1 MQDNNPTSS
10 LALAELGPV
19 IHSDLEAGWAQ
30 TERAL
35 LVREGSH
42 GHVAAIGSAPPTILV
57 VRADA
62 WPAVEAH
69 AASDKAPKKAKKHRQ
84 LGPANILTVPE
95 AIAELGMGK
104 EDGREWL
111 EAKELVRHPGRPRR
125 GSGRVIASEFIDAL
139 KSTRGRPGSRR
150 LAPTKLP
157 LPKTDRF

>member
-1 MQDNNPTSS
+1 MQDHKPTSS
-10 LALAELGPV
+10 IAVAELGPV
-19 IHSDLEAGWAQ
+19 IHANLDAGWAQ

-42 GHVAAIGSAPPTILV
+42 GPAPTIGSPPPTILV

-69 AASDKAPKKAKKHRQ
+69 AVSEKLPKKRKRHRE
-84 LGPANILTVPE
+84 LGPANILTVPD

-111 EAKELVRHPGRPRR
+111 EANELVYHPGRPRR
-125 GSGRVIASEFIDAL
+125 GSGRVIASDLIDAL

-150 LAPTKLP
+150 LAPTRLP

>member
-1 MQDNNPTSS
+1 MQDNNPTSF

-19 IHSDLEAGWAQ
+19 IHADLKAGWAQ
-30 TERAL
+30 TERTL

-42 GHVAAIGSAPPTILV
+42 GPVATIGSPPTTILV

-69 AASDKAPKKAKKHRQ
+69 AASEKAPKKIKKHRQ

-104 EDGREWL
+104 EEGRDWL
-111 EAKELVRHPGRPRR
+111 QHQGLIHHPGRSRR
-125 GSGRVIASEFIDAL
+125 GSGRVIMSDLVEAL
-139 KSTRGRPGSRR
+139 RTTNRKRR
-150 LAPTKLP
+150 APAKLP
-157 LPKTDRF
+157 MPKTNRF